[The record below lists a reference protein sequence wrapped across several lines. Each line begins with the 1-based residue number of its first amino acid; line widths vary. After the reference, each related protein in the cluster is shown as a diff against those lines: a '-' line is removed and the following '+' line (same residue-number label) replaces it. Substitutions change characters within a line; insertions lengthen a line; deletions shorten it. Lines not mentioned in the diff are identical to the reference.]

1 MKCLLDTSVYIDA
14 VRSAE
19 ARSRFKT
26 SFFPLIPVTYLSA
39 VVAYE
44 LFVNARDRATR
55 RLVAEFTEPMERT
68 GRVATPLFSD
78 WMTAAQIVSAIH
90 DKDRAFK
97 SKLPALLNDI
107 LIALSAR
114 RIGAT
119 VFTHNAKDFRLIA
132 RHLDYSL
139 GLLE

>member
-1 MKCLLDTSVYIDA
+1 MKCLIDTSVYIDA

-19 ARSRFKT
+19 AKSRFKE
-26 SFFPLIPVTYLSA
+26 SFFPLVPITYLSA

-44 LFVNARDRATR
+44 LYVNARDRSTR
-55 RLVAEFTEPMERT
+55 KLVAEFTRPMERT
-68 GRVATPLFSD
+68 GRVTSPLFSD
-78 WMTAAQIVSAIH
+78 WVAAARIVSAIYE
-90 DKDRAFK
+90 KDRAFK

-119 VFTHNAKDFRLIA
+119 VFTRNGLDFRLIS
-132 RHLDYSL
+132 RHLDYSFSVV
-139 GLLE
+139 E